1 MTSGFTVRRA
11 SVADA
16 PTIAHHRRAMFLEM
30 QSADEAAL
38 DKMAARFTPWVEE
51 KLAIDEYLGWLVV
64 AEDGSVAAGA
74 GMWLMEWPPH
84 YLGRSPHRGY
94 LMNVYTEANFRRL
107 GLAKELVETAMEW
120 CRNHGVD
127 VVVLHASDAG
137 RPMYEAM
144 GFKSTNEMRIQ
155 LCD

>member
-1 MTSGFTVRRA
+1 MSLTKEFTVRRA
-11 SVADA
+11 SVDDA
-16 PTIAHHRRAMFLEM
+16 ATIADHRRAMFLEM

-38 DKMAARFTPWVEE
+38 DEMAARFASWVEQ
-51 KLAIDEYLGWLVV
+51 KLASDEYLGWFVI

-84 YLGRSPHRGY
+84 YLGRAPRRGY
-94 LMNVYTEANFRRL
+94 LMNVYTEKDYRRL
-107 GLAKELVETAMEW
+107 GLAKHLVETAMEW
-120 CRNHGVD
+120 CHNHGVD
-127 VVVLHASDAG
+127 VMVLHASEAG

-155 LCD
+155 L